1 MPMTAKRMI
10 KLLEENGFVYI
21 SSNGSHRKFKHP
33 ETKRVVI
40 VPVHSKD
47 LKAGTEASILKQA
60 GLK

>member
-1 MPMTAKRMI
+1 MPMSAKRII
-10 KLLEENGFVYI
+10 KLLKENGFVFV
-21 SSNGSHRKFKHP
+21 SANGSHQKFKHP
-33 ETKRVVI
+33 ESKRVVI